1 VCLGLDLCSSAKV
14 KEGFNAVHPFFSSS
28 PIFHSP
34 KAKMAAADNEEIP
47 DVEKVSESLEPS

>member
-1 VCLGLDLCSSAKV
+1 LCSSAKV

-28 PIFHSP
+28 PIFHST
-34 KAKMAAADNEEIP
+34 KAKMAAADNEEIA